1 MKRFDLAGWVLLA
14 LAVALIAVRILGR
27 EHLTTAAPK
36 YCNKSNS
43 CSGQGCSISPSGQ
56 PCDRSRTNTFTFPTT
71 DPDWGEILGGETIP
85 QCVGADGMTPIPSVK
100 CSTCSVCGSIY
111 PPNGNALRRICVPLT
126 PDGCLAFTPP
136 AKLLAYI
143 NSDPGALTCCGLGK
157 EKRTVAGVKTQ

>member
-1 MKRFDLAGWVLLA
+1 MKRFELAGWVLLG
-14 LAVALIAVRILGR
+14 LAVFLVVARIFGR

-56 PCDRSRTNTFTFPTT
+56 PCDRSRTNNFTFPSN
-71 DPDWGEILGGETIP
+71 DPDWGDILGGETIP
-85 QCVGADGMTPIPSVK
+85 QCVGTDGMTPIPSAK

-136 AKLLAYI
+136 AKLLTYI

-157 EKRTVAGVKTQ
+157 ERKKVAGVRK